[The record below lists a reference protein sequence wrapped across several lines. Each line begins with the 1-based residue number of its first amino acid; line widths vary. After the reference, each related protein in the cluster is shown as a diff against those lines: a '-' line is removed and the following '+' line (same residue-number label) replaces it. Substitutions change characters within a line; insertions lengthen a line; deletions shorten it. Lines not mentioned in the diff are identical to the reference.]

1 MQELTRLPAGS
12 KGKVIYCCSFSPCL
26 LLLIFLLFLFLCSA
40 AMDSDVSNTSG
51 PRRYMISR
59 TRLYHYERVSAPGSH
74 STSNDPGD
82 HEDLSELDQLCLRLY
97 VEYQEALD
105 IQEAIKH
112 DNLLD
117 KENIANALQF
127 LAPNPQPLPRSVAI
141 THHPLSTISNEAP
154 ELVNNDVFPKPLIG
168 TKKQQLTSYDTNEV
182 MISFAT
188 ANQSSELA
196 FQEMMKCKMEAE
208 KEKAAIEKHCF
219 LMFLIEKK
227 ASRAI
232 SNEEFELFKNT

>member
-1 MQELTRLPAGS
+1 MRRPILKAVEHAGAHKVTGWKQGVSHLLLFIFSLFIVANFSSFPFFMFSRHGLRLP
-12 KGKVIYCCSFSPCL
+12 ICL
-26 LLLIFLLFLFLCSA
+26 LSEGQH
-40 AMDSDVSNTSG
+40 VSNTSG

-154 ELVNNDVFPKPLIG
+154 YFESRRACRSSQGYRPEARGKLSIVVHFLLVYCCLFFFF
-168 TKKQQLTSYDTNEV
+168 
-182 MISFAT
+182 SFFYVQPPWT
-188 ANQSSELA
+188 Q
-196 FQEMMKCKMEAE
+196 M
-208 KEKAAIEKHCF
+208 
-219 LMFLIEKK
+219 
-227 ASRAI
+227 
-232 SNEEFELFKNT
+232 